1 MSVVGRLACTE
12 QMSGG
17 VLEPVV
23 APEQLVVDRDGR
35 NPIHAELKCGIG
47 RSPQR
52 FFDLRIAGAG
62 VESITVD
69 ASLLTGLEDVRSD
82 AQIAA
87 VLECVA
93 KCLEREFA
101 PFADGERVRRRVV
114 ISSRTIASAVSL
126 WRSAAA

>member
-1 MSVVGRLACTE
+1 MSVARPLACTE

-17 VLEPVV
+17 VLEPVL

-35 NPIHAELKCGIG
+35 NPIPAELKGGIG

-52 FFDLRIAGAG
+52 FLDLRVAGAG
-62 VESITVD
+62 VQSITVD
-69 ASLLTGLEDVRSD
+69 ASLLTGLEDIRSD

-101 PFADGERVRRRVV
+101 PFAIVNAYVAARIAVR
-114 ISSRTIASAVSL
+114 
-126 WRSAAA
+126 